1 MHHLHAER
9 AGHVRL
15 IAVALDRYVL
25 RLVERL
31 VRATV
36 VDSLR
41 IGLGGTLV
49 APDGS
54 GCINTNGEQTGF

>member
-1 MHHLHAER
+1 M
-9 AGHVRL
+9 RL
-15 IAVALDRYVL
+15 IAVALDRNVL

-36 VDSLR
+36 VDSLG
-41 IGLGGTLV
+41 IGLRGTLV